1 MKENR
6 QSPILESDFQ
16 IKFNQWAI
24 KNDRKL
30 FLGFLIISVLF
41 SFLSF
46 NARISEAHD
55 DALYLE
61 GGWRY
66 VNEFPN
72 YFYTQNAPL
81 YVMFLGGMIKVFG
94 FKLILF
100 KIASLFFNL
109 TGLALFY
116 KAFKGRLP
124 AMVFL
129 PVVLFQAINYLV
141 MYYAS
146 MTFTEAFYFC
156 LQGFFFYRAMKI
168 IDLTATEVP
177 NLRTQWQNWLWLGL
191 SMFLMSTAKS
201 AAIVVLPAIVLYFAL
216 NRQYKAIGFSLGAYM
231 VFKVVYEA
239 LVRIVWGTQNQ
250 FAGQGKILLQKDP
263 YDISQGNETAGGFV
277 TRLIENTNLSLS
289 KRFYQLLGFMDEG
302 SLETN
307 WFLTLLT
314 LGLALFGFWVALK
327 SKNKLLILA
336 ALFAGSQLA
345 LSYIILQVRWD
356 QPRITLVCMPVV
368 LFLMLYG
375 LYKLTSKGGFGQM
388 AFVVI
393 ILLISGSVLGSTF
406 SRSMKNLP
414 IVKKNMKGDKY
425 FGYTPDWQNFLRCSE
440 WCADNL
446 GATDLVASR
455 KAPMSFVYGKGKK
468 FFPIY
473 SVIKKDSVTNQSH
486 PDSALA
492 FFKKNNVTHIMMG
505 HLRLNPGEQANGF
518 INTIHNI
525 LFPIARQYPE
535 KLELVHVESMSGFM
549 VDPSL
554 VNNPAQLIVQ
564 SGQFEECYV
573 FKINY

>member
-6 QSPILESDFQ
+6 QAPLIESDFQ
-16 IKFNQWAI
+16 IKFNQWSN
-24 KNDRKL
+24 KNDKKL
-30 FLGFLIISVLF
+30 YIGFLVICILF

-72 YFYTQNAPL
+72 FFYTQNAPL
-81 YVMFLGGMIKVFG
+81 YVLFLGALIKLFG
-94 FKLILF
+94 FKLMLF
-100 KIASLFFNL
+100 KFFSVIFNL

-116 KAFKGRLP
+116 QAFKGRLP
-124 AMVFL
+124 ALVFL
-129 PVVLFQAINYLV
+129 PVVFFQAVNYLV

-168 IDLTATEVP
+168 VDLTEKVEP
-177 NLRTQWQNWLWLGL
+177 DLRSQWQNWLWLGL

-201 AAIVVLPAIVLYFAL
+201 AAIVVIPAMVLYFFM
-216 NRQYKAIGFSLGAYM
+216 NKKMKAIVYTVGAYLI
-231 VFKVVYEA
+231 FKIIYEA
-239 LVRIVWGTQNQ
+239 LVRLIWGAQNQ

-263 YDISQGNETAGGFV
+263 YDISKGNEDVGGFV
-277 TRLIENTNLSLS
+277 SRLIENTNLSLS

-314 LGLALFGFWVALK
+314 LGLALLGFWFALK
-327 SKNKLLILA
+327 SKNKLLLLA
-336 ALFAGSQLA
+336 ALFTGAQLA

-368 LFLMLYG
+368 LFLMLYA
-375 LYKLTSKGGFGQM
+375 LYRLTSKGGFGQM
-388 AFVVI
+388 AFVMI
-393 ILLISGSVLGSTF
+393 ILVMSGSVLGSTF
-406 SRSMKNLP
+406 TRGMKNLP

-425 FGYTPDWQNFLRCSE
+425 YGYTQDWQNFLRCSE

-446 GATDLVASR
+446 STTDLVASR

-473 SVIKKDSVTNQSH
+473 SVIKKDSTTNQSH

-492 FFKKNNVTHIMMG
+492 FFKKNNVTHIMLG
-505 HLRLNPGEQANGF
+505 HLRLNPAEQANGY

-525 LFPIARQYPE
+525 LFPIARQYPN
-535 KLELVHVESMSGFM
+535 KLELVHVESMNGYS
-549 VDPSL
+549 VDPAL
-554 VNNPAQLIVQ
+554 TRNPAQLIVEA
-564 SGQFEECYV
+564 GQFEECYV